1 MKTYQLMALDC
12 RKEENLKTINKAL
25 LKIKPLS
32 RYEDEERV
40 PLEKVETYVEK
51 VQRKYDIR
59 VQYMKF
65 STADDESRWYNIS
78 VMTRKSHEW
87 LGSIHGYTL
96 YEVWAKL
103 ALQLF
108 IWIKE
113 ERVKE
118 FSVEEE

>member
-1 MKTYQLMALDC
+1 MALDC
-12 RKEENLKTINKAL
+12 RDEEKLKIINKAL

-32 RYEDEERV
+32 RYENEERV

-51 VQRKYDIR
+51 VQRKYDIK
-59 VQYMKF
+59 VQYMNF
-65 STADDESRWYNIS
+65 STHDEESRWYNVS
-78 VMTRKSHEW
+78 VMTKKSHEW
-87 LGSIHGYTL
+87 LGSVHGYTL

-113 ERVKE
+113 GKVKE